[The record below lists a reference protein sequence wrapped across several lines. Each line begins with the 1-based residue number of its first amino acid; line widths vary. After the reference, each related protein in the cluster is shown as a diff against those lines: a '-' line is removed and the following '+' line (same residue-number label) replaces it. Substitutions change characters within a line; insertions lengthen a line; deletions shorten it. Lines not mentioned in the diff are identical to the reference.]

1 VLNELEI
8 YKGDKM
14 KSTIIAAAIIA
25 VVFLSADSDAAKG
38 KSVAGTW
45 TLKVEHLG
53 LKLQFTQKKNAVTGT
68 LDWPHGDP
76 IKLTGALNGD
86 MLTFG
91 GDSAGENFSVHIDS
105 AGTLKADGTMSGTL
119 KAHFVDFND
128 AHEVVRKR
136 DQDIPWTAERG
147 EHGIV
152 HFPR

>member
-1 VLNELEI
+1 
-8 YKGDKM
+8 M
-14 KSTIIAAAIIA
+14 KNAIIAAAVIA
-25 VVFLSADSDAAKG
+25 LTALGAGSVDAKG

-45 TLKVEHLG
+45 TLTVEHFG
-53 LKLQFTQKKNAVTGT
+53 LKLQLAQKKNAVTGT

-76 IKLTGALNGD
+76 IKLAGALTGD
-86 MLTFG
+86 TLTFG
-91 GDSAGENFSVHIDS
+91 GDSVGENFSVHIES
-105 AGTLKADGTMSGTL
+105 TGTFKADGTIAGTL
-119 KAHFVDFND
+119 RAHFVDFND